1 MFHIKRYKGIMCTC
15 ILKGQMENRETPVR
29 LDFFFFHRIVNETE
43 HIFSHPE
50 RSTSILHTQKFLDA
64 SNKNSFLNSMND
76 RSSYLSRATY

>member
-1 MFHIKRYKGIMCTC
+1 MYFEGTDGEQRDSCEI
-15 ILKGQMENRETPVR
+15 R
-29 LDFFFFHRIVNETE
+29 LFFFHRIVNETE

-64 SNKNSFLNSMND
+64 SNKNSFLNSMSD